1 MEEQRKRHMKKIGS
15 LLLIVTMFFSM
26 MPPMAFAV
34 DNSSEP
40 VEISTAE
47 EFAAMEQDGN
57 YKLTADIMV
66 TEPYSKSFKG
76 NFDGDGNTVT
86 LKLETASGN
95 AGLFSETG
103 AGAEIRNV
111 NVNADVISSVSGA
124 SYGTGG
130 LIGRVY
136 YPTVLENCSVS
147 GSIRNTATDG
157 NAVYTGG
164 LVGYQAD
171 KLTMKNCC
179 SSAEVKSD
187 SKYYN
192 SAVGGLIGKGGNYM
206 VTAENCYATGSVT
219 AEGTYALSLI
229 HI

>member
-1 MEEQRKRHMKKIGS
+1 
-15 LLLIVTMFFSM
+15 
-26 MPPMAFAV
+26 
-34 DNSSEP
+34 
-40 VEISTAE
+40 
-47 EFAAMEQDGN
+47 
-57 YKLTADIMV
+57 MV
-66 TEPYSKSFKG
+66 TEPYSKRFKG
-76 NFDGDGNTVT
+76 NFDGDGNTIT
-86 LKLETASGN
+86 LKFETASGN

-111 NVNADVISSVSGA
+111 NMNADVISSVSGA

-130 LIGRVY
+130 LIGGVY

-179 SSAEVKSD
+179 SSAEVQCD

-192 SAVGGLIGKGGNYM
+192 SAVEGLNGKGGNYM
-206 VTAENCYATGSVT
+206 VTAENCYVTGSVT
-219 AEGTYALSLI
+219 AEATYAGGFMG
-229 HI
+229 